1 MVSTYVHVLEFH
13 VLFIWAFIACAFS
26 MNFQCCLE
34 WQLIFWAV
42 FPIPSLPLSIVYSVW
57 WVPFSLSWVGAH
69 GWIARICQ
77 PWEKSP
83 SRSWLPVVI
92 APGCLRHPTSTW
104 WCSWLQHAPQSF
116 SNWWS
121 QLYIVGL
128 PNMNLIN
135 IQTYNKFSIS
145 QCNSSALQNVKIW
158 ALMPFWGLKFSL
170 CPMLATDWWM
180 TFLYFNIQF

>member
-1 MVSTYVHVLEFH
+1 MCSLSELLLHVL
-13 VLFIWAFIACAFS
+13 LAWTFS
-26 MNFQCCLE
+26 VVWSGSSFSGQ
-34 WQLIFWAV
+34 FS
-42 FPIPSLPLSIVYSVW
+42 PSLPSLFPLFIQCDGCL
-57 WVPFSLSWVGAH
+57 FSLSWVGAH

-121 QLYIVGL
+121 QQYVVGL
-128 PNMNLIN
+128 LNMNLIN

-158 ALMPFWGLKFSL
+158 VLMPFWGLKFSL

-180 TFLYFNIQF
+180 TFFIHC

>member
-1 MVSTYVHVLEFH
+1 MLEFH

-26 MNFQCCLE
+26 MNFQHCLE
-34 WQLIFWAV
+34 WQLIVWAV

-69 GWIARICQ
+69 GWIARVCQ

-83 SRSWLPVVI
+83 SRSWLPVWI

-121 QLYIVGL
+121 QQYLVGL

-158 ALMPFWGLKFSL
+158 ALMPFWELKFSL